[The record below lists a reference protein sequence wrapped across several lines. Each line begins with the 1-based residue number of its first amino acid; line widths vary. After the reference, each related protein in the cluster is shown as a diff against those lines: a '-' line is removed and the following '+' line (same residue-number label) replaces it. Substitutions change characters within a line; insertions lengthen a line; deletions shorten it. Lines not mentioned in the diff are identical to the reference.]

1 MKKKLM
7 FVLPSMVGG
16 GAEKVALLLMQ
27 YFAGSQFD
35 IFLVLFKREG
45 EYLSQLP
52 ENINLVDL
60 KKRSKFDFLSLIGR
74 LKDTLEKI
82 KPDAILSF
90 ITYANIISLISAGLT
105 GNLPKLIIS
114 HRNYHELQKRFAFKQ
129 IIYPFFYRR
138 AKKIIAISEG
148 IKNTLIKDW
157 KIQKDKICV
166 IYNPIDIIAIN
177 TLKKVDIKHP
187 FLVPNRDYKVVINI
201 GRLEKSKNHDLLLSA
216 FQKLVQ
222 DIDARL
228 IILGQGRLEQALKR
242 KAQVL
247 AIQNK
252 VSFVGFQ
259 NNPYAWLSRSD
270 AFVLSSNNEGFGNVI
285 IEAMACG
292 VPVIS
297 TDCPYGPGEIITN
310 SVNGILVKK
319 EDCEGLV
326 QAMKHVLLNPGISKK
341 LAQNAIESV
350 ANYDIHVIGKRYE
363 DVLLQV
369 IKNENS
375 LSP

>member
-1 MKKKLM
+1 MRVKLM
-7 FVLPSMVGG
+7 FILPSMAGG
-16 GAEKVALLLMQ
+16 GAEKVALLLMR
-27 YFAGSQFD
+27 YFAHSQFN
-35 IFLVLFKREG
+35 IFLVLFKQEG

-52 ENINLVDL
+52 ENIHLVDL

-82 KPDAILSF
+82 KPDVILSF
-90 ITYANIISLISAGLT
+90 ITYANIISLISSGLT

-114 HRNYHELQKRFAFKQ
+114 HRNYHELQRRFAFKQ
-129 IIYPFFYRR
+129 IIYPFCYRR
-138 AKKIIAISEG
+138 ARKIIAISEG

-157 KIQKDKICV
+157 KIQEDKICV
-166 IYNPIDIIAIN
+166 IYNPIDINAVN
-177 TLKKVDIKHP
+177 ALKKVNVEHP
-187 FLVPNRDYKVVINI
+187 FLVSNRDYKVVINI
-201 GRLEKSKNHDLLLSA
+201 GRLEKPKNQELLLSA
-216 FQKLVQ
+216 FQKLLG

-247 AIQNK
+247 GIQNK

-270 AFVLSSNNEGFGNVI
+270 VFVLSSNYEGFGNVI

-297 TDCPYGPGEIITN
+297 TDCPYGPGEIIAN
-310 SVNGILVKK
+310 SINGVLVKR
-319 EDCEGLV
+319 EDSEELV
-326 QAMKHVLLNPGISKK
+326 QAMTHVLLNPETSKK
-341 LAQNAIESV
+341 LAQNALESV
-350 ANYDIHVIGKRYE
+350 ANYDIHIIGKRYE
-363 DVLLQV
+363 EALSVV
-369 IKNENS
+369 IDNEDP